1 MTTIRPPG
9 QRLETLP
16 LPFQRLP
23 QPAAAIP
30 EAHGAVGGGAGQ
42 QAAIGRKGKSMN
54 TLLMPEEGL
63 RLPAL
68 LALIALLPQHHG
80 VA

>member
-1 MTTIRPPG
+1 MTAIRPPG

-23 QPAAAIP
+23 QPAASIP
-30 EAHGAVGGGAGQ
+30 EGHGAVGGGTGQ
-42 QAAIGRKGKSMN
+42 QAAIRRKGKSMN
-54 TLLMPEEGL
+54 ALLMPKKGL
-63 RLPAL
+63 GLPAL